1 MVYTQENRLIT
12 IDTPLGEDVLL
23 LTGFSG
29 SEGLSVPFSFGLDL
43 LSENNN
49 ILFEDIIGQNV
60 TVSIVLADGGRR
72 FFNGI
77 ISRFSQ
83 ERGRG
88 EEGDGGLGLAYYSA
102 SMVPWFWLLT
112 MTSDSRI
119 FQELS
124 VPDIVEQIFTEKG
137 FTDYRMNLHGT
148 YDRKVYCVQ
157 YRETDFNFI
166 SRLLE
171 QEGIYYFF
179 KHENN
184 KHTMI
189 LADSPDEHKP
199 CPNQE
204 SARYHHVSGGGTL
217 EEDVITGL
225 DKMQEIRV
233 GKYTVNDFNFE
244 MPATDLKV
252 EVTSQSPL
260 GPGEREI
267 YDYPAEYSTRAEGD
281 RLASLR
287 IQEEEAKITNIT
299 GTSTCRAFSSGYRYD
314 LLEYYRDDMNDK
326 SYVLVSVNHGATE
339 AVGGSGEG
347 AGASYTNSF
356 TCIPFDVPYRTPLA
370 TPKPMIGGVQ
380 TAIVVGPSGE
390 EIYTDEHGRVK
401 VQFHWDREGQ
411 KDEDSSC
418 WIRVSQ
424 VWAGAGWGAMYIPRI
439 GHEVIVDFLES
450 DPDRPIITGRVYHG
464 NNPHPYQLPSEKTK
478 STMKTMSSPNGGGFN
493 EIRFEDKKGEEEI
506 FVHGEKNLDI
516 RIKNDRREWI
526 GNDRHLFVKRD
537 KVEQVGRDKHV
548 VIKQDELQEIARDRN
563 LKVGGKEAIEVTQS
577 RSVTVKGDVIEVFKA
592 NHSEQVTQDYYVKG
606 MNVVLEA
613 MTGLTIKVGGNF
625 ITINSGGVFITGNRV
640 MINSG
645 GAALSGRAASVV
657 APAAPIAA
665 QIAGMAVPGMD
676 LAYEA
681 PSHVESALDDEE
693 AEERSWIEIEL
704 VDEDDQPVTGERYR
718 ITLPDGTTV
727 AQGTTGSDGVA
738 RVSGIDP
745 GTCKI
750 TFPDLDKDAWEKI

>member
-1 MVYTQENRLIT
+1 MVYTQENRLIA
-12 IDTPLGEDVLL
+12 IDTPLGTDVLL

-88 EEGDGGLGLAYYSA
+88 EEDNGGPGLAHYTA
-102 SMVPWFWLLT
+102 SMVPWLWLLT

-137 FTDYRMNLHGT
+137 FTDYRINLHGT
-148 YDRKVYCVQ
+148 YDRKVYCVL

-171 QEGIYYFF
+171 QEGIFYFF
-179 KHENN
+179 EHENG

-204 SARYHHVSGGGTL
+204 SARYHQVSGGGTL

-244 MPATDLKV
+244 IPATDLKA
-252 EVTSQSPL
+252 EVTSQYPL
-260 GPGEREI
+260 GPGEREV
-267 YDYPAEYSTRAEGD
+267 YDYPAEYSTRAEGN
-281 RLASLR
+281 RLADLR
-287 IQEEEAKITNIT
+287 IQEEEAKITNLT

-326 SYVLVSVNHGATE
+326 SYVLVSVNHGAYE

-356 TCIPFDVPYRTPLA
+356 TCIPFDVPFRPPLT

-380 TAIVVGPSGE
+380 SAIVVGPSGE

-411 KDEDSSC
+411 KNENSSC

-424 VWAGAGWGAMYIPRI
+424 VSAGAGWGAIDVPRI
-439 GHEVIVDFLES
+439 GHEVIVDFLEG
-450 DPDRPIITGRVYHG
+450 DPDRPIIIGRVYHG
-464 NNPHPYQLPSEKTK
+464 TNTPPYPLPAEKTK
-478 STMKTMSSPNGGGFN
+478 STFKSYSSPGGEGFN
-493 EIRFEDKKGEEEI
+493 EIRFEDKKGEEQLFI
-506 FVHGEKNLDI
+506 HAEKNQDVRVKEDSL
-516 RIKNDRREWI
+516 EWI
-526 GNDRHLFVKRD
+526 GLKRHLIIND
-537 KVEQVGRDKHV
+537 EQLELVESNKH
-548 VIKQDELQEIARDRN
+548 L
-563 LKVGGKEAIEVTQS
+563 
-577 RSVTVKGDVIEVFKA
+577 TVKGDHNEKVDGTISIETSMDLQEKVGIKHAVDAGQEIHLKA
-592 NHSEQVTQDYYVKG
+592 G

-613 MTGLTIKVGGNF
+613 GTSITLKAGGGFIVVGPAGVTISGTPVL
-625 ITINSGGVFITGNRV
+625 INSGGSAG
-640 MINSG
+640 SG
-645 GAALSGRAASVV
+645 SGCSTAT
-657 APAAPIAA
+657 
-665 QIAGMAVPGMD
+665 
-676 LAYEA
+676 
-681 PSHVESALDDEE
+681 PS
-693 AEERSWIEIEL
+693 
-704 VDEDDQPVTGERYR
+704 
-718 ITLPDGTTV
+718 LPDEADNAEPGEAVQMEAAESTS
-727 AQGTTGSDGVA
+727 AQAQTLA
-738 RVSGIDP
+738 NAAESGAPFCD
-745 GTCKI
+745 T
-750 TFPDLDKDAWEKI
+750 

>member
-1 MVYTQENRLIT
+1 MTYTQENRLIA

-29 SEGLSVPFSFGLDL
+29 SEGLSVLFSFGLDL

-83 ERGRG
+83 ERGR
-88 EEGDGGLGLAYYSA
+88 EEEDGGLGLACYTA
-102 SMVPWFWLLT
+102 TMVPWFWLLT

-124 VPDIVEQIFTEKG
+124 VPDIVEQIFNEKG

-157 YRETDFNFI
+157 YRETDLNFI

-171 QEGIYYFF
+171 QEGIFYFF
-179 KHENN
+179 KHENG

-233 GKYTVNDFNFE
+233 GKYTMNDFNFE

-252 EVTSQSPL
+252 EVTSQNPL

-281 RLASLR
+281 RLANLR

-326 SYVLVSVNHGATE
+326 SYVLVFVNHGAYE

-356 TCIPFDVPYRTPLA
+356 TCIPFDVPFRPPLA

-401 VQFHWDREGQ
+401 VRFHWDREGQ

-439 GHEVIVDFLES
+439 GHEVIVDFLEG

-464 NNPHPYQLPSEKTK
+464 INPHPYQLPGEKTK
-478 STMKTMSSPNGGGFN
+478 STMKTMSSPDGGGFN

-506 FVHGEKNLDI
+506 FVHGEKNLDV
-516 RIKNDRREWI
+516 RIKNNRREWI
-526 GNDRHLFVKRD
+526 GNDRHLIVKRD
-537 KVEQVGRDKHV
+537 KVEQVDRDKHV
-548 VIKQDELQEIARDRN
+548 KIAQDEMTEIARDHN
-563 LKVGGKEAIEVTQS
+563 LKVGGKEAIEVAQS
-577 RSVTVKGDVIEVFKA
+577 RSVTVNGDVIEVFKA
-592 NHSEQVTQDYYVKG
+592 NHSEQVSQDYYVKG
-606 MNVVLEA
+606 MNVVVEA
-613 MTGLTIKVGGNF
+613 MTGLTLKVGGNF
-625 ITINSGGVFITGNRV
+625 ITINSGGVFITGNTV

-657 APAAPIAA
+657 APALPIAA
-665 QIAGMAVPGMD
+665 LIAGMAVPGMD

-704 VDEDDQPVTGERYR
+704 VDEEDEPVPGEKYK
-718 ITLPDGTTV
+718 ITLPDGSV
-727 AQGTTGSDGVA
+727 AQGTLDQNGFA
-738 RVSGIDP
+738 RVEGIDS
-745 GTCKI
+745 GTCQI
-750 TFPDLDKDAWEKI
+750 TFPKLDKDAWETA

>member
-1 MVYTQENRLIT
+1 MTYTQENRLIT
-12 IDTPLGEDVLL
+12 IDTPLGGDVLL

-88 EEGDGGLGLAYYSA
+88 EEDDGGLGLAYYTA

-124 VPDIVEQIFTEKG
+124 IPDIVEQIFTEKG
-137 FTDYRMNLHGT
+137 FADYRMNLHGT

-157 YRETDFNFI
+157 YRETDLNFI

-171 QEGIYYFF
+171 QEGIFYFF
-179 KHENN
+179 EHENG

-189 LADSPDEHKP
+189 LADSPDEHQP

-217 EEDVITGL
+217 EEDVITSL

-252 EVTSQSPL
+252 EVTSQNPL

-267 YDYPAEYSTRAEGD
+267 YDYPAEYGTRAEGD
-281 RLASLR
+281 RLANLR

-326 SYVLVSVNHGATE
+326 SYVLVSVNHGAYE

-356 TCIPFDVPYRTPLA
+356 TCIPFDVPYRPPLA

-390 EIYTDEHGRVK
+390 EIYPDEHGRVK

-424 VWAGAGWGAMYIPRI
+424 VSAGAGWGAIDVPRI
-439 GHEVIVDFLES
+439 GHEVIVDFLEG
-450 DPDRPIITGRVYHG
+450 DPDRPIIIGRVYHG
-464 NNPHPYQLPSEKTK
+464 INRPPFDLPAGGMVSGSK
-478 STMKTMSSPNGGGFN
+478 SNSTPGGGGYN
-493 EIRFEDKKGEEEI
+493 EMSMNDTKGKEGMT
-506 FVHGEKNLDI
+506 VHAQKDMNTTVE
-516 RIKNDRREWI
+516 NDRTTTI
-526 GNDRHLFVKRD
+526 VGGNDTLAV
-537 KVEQVGRDKHV
+537 QAG
-548 VIKQDELQEIARDRN
+548 
-563 LKVGGKEAIEVTQS
+563 TQ
-577 RSVTVKGDVIEVFKA
+577 SVTVKGDTSLAVQAGNRTVNVTGNYQLDTTSEINMQAPAKITLTCGGSSITMEPGKITMSAGGGANMTLDANALTKSSAGSEVLLDGNALVVSTAGDKVLLDGKA
-592 NHSEQVTQDYYVKG
+592 TMSSPAEAVVKAPTAT
-606 MNVVLEA
+606 L
-613 MTGLTIKVGGNF
+613 
-625 ITINSGGVFITGNRV
+625 SGGGSTVKND
-640 MINSG
+640 
-645 GAALSGRAASVV
+645 AS
-657 APAAPIAA
+657 
-665 QIAGMAVPGMD
+665 
-676 LAYEA
+676 
-681 PSHVESALDDEE
+681 
-693 AEERSWIEIEL
+693 
-704 VDEDDQPVTGERYR
+704 
-718 ITLPDGTTV
+718 
-727 AQGTTGSDGVA
+727 GVA
-738 RVSGIDP
+738 AKGA
-745 GTCKI
+745 KI
-750 TFPDLDKDAWEKI
+750 SLN